1 MFGPNGN
8 PQARNLFEAIGCLQD
23 REGPH
28 LKVQAVRWKAQP
40 QRPGELKSPAC
51 RYLATGPLKHGF
63 SSVPK
68 IPPRRRFLTEG
79 HMGILDVTKEQLRQL
94 DGDSLRELVGLM
106 CEAEIQQA
114 GMPVSAVKWG
124 GAHTAADGGL
134 DVEVDLENRQFHGDF
149 VPRNLTGF
157 QVKKSSMTPSGISAE
172 MSPKGQLR
180 PIFRELAERNGCYVI
195 VSLADDPTDSRL
207 TQRLNAMRGQV
218 SPVEVDGNLH
228 LDFYGCGKL
237 SQWLRRHPGVQL
249 WLHDRLGMPLRGW
262 KSFGRWTYVPSDDDD
277 RLISR
282 EGISIVLPER
292 DAPRLEIEPG
302 INRMRD
308 LVRTSGKPLRIVGL
322 SGVGKT
328 RIVQALFEPDV
339 GTNPLEHHLAIYADL
354 GETPTP
360 SPRDMH
366 AWLHAQ
372 RHRAIIVLDNCPR
385 DSHHSLAESVAQ
397 TSDINLIS
405 IDLDV
410 RDDRPE
416 NSSVIQVHAE
426 GPGIAEVLVRRRHPD
441 IGENNA
447 RRIANLS
454 EGNARMALALAAGVR
469 KGESLSAF
477 SDLHLFDRLF
487 YQGDSPDTGLLKAAT
502 ALSLVYSFS
511 VSDDRDTVDELA
523 VLASL
528 ASQNRLTLYGR
539 VQELLNRQ
547 LAQKRGHFRA
557 VLPQALADH
566 LARRALD
573 TIPSRRILESLLG
586 MSDTRLLTSFGKRLG
601 YLHDHDAAREI
612 VTSWLGP
619 GGILHEIENLNGT
632 GLRLLTNAVPAA
644 PDAAL
649 SALEIRFHKAD
660 REQLLRG
667 SMLESHGI
675 AELLCAIAYEPEF
688 FERCFRLLSMAARLD
703 IDDTSQPTGPRARLF
718 GLFSMFVPGTNA
730 GPEIRLPI
738 IRRFLFDSDNG
749 EQELGFGMLEAALL
763 GDRWITLVPPDF
775 GSHPRD
781 YGYQPAT
788 AHDCR
793 QWLSPVIETALDAA
807 TCGSRNM
814 SNRVRK
820 LLADKLRSL
829 WELPDIREDL
839 VETARTLNDQ
849 RPWIEGWKAVR
860 EIRHYDYSGGSTE
873 PLRSG
878 FELLTELDDLLRPQ
892 DLVSQIRTRVFSGDL
907 DLLTMDDNIGAGDE
921 DKWDES
927 LSRAATRAFGLGLTA
942 AADLHVIDNLSQE
955 LFVDLSGQHFEFGR
969 GLAYGCAELQV
980 LWDRLVAQIE
990 RSGDAARNYGTLV
1003 GVLNVVR
1010 EKDHTLADAI
1020 LDGAVQNPVLR
1031 RFIVSLQIQVSL
1043 NRRAVERLLKS
1054 LDLEDTPLH
1063 QFVDLARLQPL
1074 GTLAETNLAELLE
1087 KVLTCPGGA
1096 SVVIDGLSM
1105 RIRLL
1110 KKRNGLPLTRRLK
1123 SLGLRAVTAWLH
1135 EDYRHNNASADLGAS
1150 TVLKACMVNTHAGK
1164 EAEDLCDAFFSC
1176 VNSAKGSAIGLAN
1189 TATTLSE
1196 RIPLQFLDGA
1206 FDSDSNVTSCYI
1218 LFGRATNG
1226 DNPLSRISTAALLDW
1241 CRKGDFQ
1248 GRLLMLAK
1256 WIEPLAEQ
1264 GQAAEPMFSHTAI
1277 AIIDA
1282 TENPS
1287 AVLLDFAES
1296 AFSMHFTNN
1305 QEDIVAKR
1313 RVPFEVLS
1321 RDGRPQI
1328 RSAALASIHR
1338 IDERQRQKSEALDE
1352 LHEEHDQRF
1361 E

>member
-1 MFGPNGN
+1 
-8 PQARNLFEAIGCLQD
+8 
-23 REGPH
+23 
-28 LKVQAVRWKAQP
+28 
-40 QRPGELKSPAC
+40 
-51 RYLATGPLKHGF
+51 
-63 SSVPK
+63 
-68 IPPRRRFLTEG
+68 
-79 HMGILDVTKEQLRQL
+79 MGILDVTKEQLRQL
-94 DGDSLRELVGLM
+94 DGDSLRELVALL
-106 CEAEIQQA
+106 CESEIQQA

-134 DVEVDLENRQFHGDF
+134 DVEVDIENQRFHGDF
-149 VPRNLTGF
+149 VPSKITGF
-157 QVKKSSMTPSGISAE
+157 QVKKPSMPPSRIPAE

-180 PIFRELAERNGCYVI
+180 PIFHELAKRNGCYVI
-195 VSLADDPTDSRL
+195 VSLADDPTDWRL
-207 TQRLNAMRGQV
+207 TQRLDAMRKELA
-218 SPVEVDGNLH
+218 PVENEGNLH

-249 WLHDRLGMPLRGW
+249 WLHDRLGIALRGW
-262 KSFGRWTYVPSDDDD
+262 KSFGRWTHVPPDDDD

-302 INRMRD
+302 VNHIRD

-339 GTNPLEHHLAIYADL
+339 GINPLEHHLAVYADL

-372 RHRAIIVLDNCPR
+372 RHRAIMILDNCPR
-385 DSHHSLAESVAQ
+385 DSHHSLAESVVQ
-397 TSDINLIS
+397 TSDIDLIS

-447 RRIANLS
+447 KRIAKLS
-454 EGNARMALALAAGVR
+454 EGNARMALALAGGVR
-469 KGESLSAF
+469 KGDTLSAF
-477 SDLHLFDRLF
+477 SDLHRFDRLF
-487 YQGDSPDTGLLKAAT
+487 YQGDSPDAVLLKAAMV
-502 ALSLVYSFS
+502 LSLVYSFS
-511 VSDDRDTVDELA
+511 VSDGCDTVDELA

-528 ASQNRLTLYGR
+528 ASQNRLALYGR
-539 VQELLNRQ
+539 VQELLDRQ

-573 TIPSRRILESLLG
+573 AIPTAHILESLQG
-586 MSDTRLLTSFGKRLG
+586 MSDPRLLTSFGKRLG

-619 GGILHEIENLNGT
+619 GGILHEIENLNGSD
-632 GLRLLTNAVPAA
+632 LRLLTNAAPAA
-644 PDAAL
+644 PGAVL
-649 SALEIRFHKAD
+649 SALEIRFDKAD

-688 FERCFRLLSMAARLD
+688 FERCFRLLAMAARLD
-703 IDDTSQPTGPRARLF
+703 THDTSQPTGPRARLF

-738 IRRFLFDSDNG
+738 IRRYLFSTDSE

-763 GDRWITLVPPDF
+763 GDHWVTFVPPDF
-775 GSHPRD
+775 GSHPRG
-781 YGYQPAT
+781 YGYHPAT
-788 AHDCR
+788 AHDGR
-793 QWLSPVIETALDAA
+793 QWLNPLIETARDAA
-807 TCGSRNM
+807 TSASRDM
-814 SNRVRK
+814 SDRVRK

-860 EIRHYDYSGGSTE
+860 EIRHYDYSSVAGKLL
-873 PLRSG
+873 PSG
-878 FELLTELDDLLRPQ
+878 LELLTELDDLLRPQ
-892 DLVSQIRTRVFSGDL
+892 DLAAQIRTHVFSGDL

-927 LSRAATRAFGLGLTA
+927 LSRAATRAFGLGETA
-942 AADLHVIDNLSQE
+942 AADLQVIDELSQE
-955 LFVDLSGQHFEFGR
+955 LFVDFSGQHFEFGR
-969 GLAYGCAELQV
+969 GLACGCADPRV
-980 LWDRLVAQIE
+980 LWHRLVAQIQ
-990 RSGDAARNYGTLV
+990 RAGDAARNFGVLV
-1003 GVLNVVR
+1003 GVINVVR
-1010 EKDHTLADAI
+1010 EKDPPLADVI
-1020 LDGAVQNPVLR
+1020 LDDAVRNPVLR
-1031 RFIVSLQIQVSL
+1031 RFIVSLQIHVSL

-1054 LDLEDTPLH
+1054 LDFEDTPLY

-1074 GTLAETNLAELLE
+1074 GTLEEANLGEILE
-1087 KVLTCPGGA
+1087 KVLTRPGGA
-1096 SVVIDGLSM
+1096 SVVVDGLSM
-1105 RIRLL
+1105 RIRILDKQKALSL
-1110 KKRNGLPLTRRLK
+1110 KTPLK
-1123 SLGLRAVTAWLH
+1123 SLGRRAVTAWLQEEYWH
-1135 EDYRHNNASADLGAS
+1135 DNASADLAA
-1150 TVLKACMVNTHAGK
+1150 TNVLQACIDDAHAHKAT
-1164 EAEDLCDAFFSC
+1164 EELFEAFFSC
-1176 VNSAKGSAIGLAN
+1176 VNGYRGSAIGL
-1189 TATTLSE
+1189 TKTVTTLAE
-1196 RIPLQFLDGA
+1196 KAPLGFLDGA
-1206 FDSDSNVTSCYI
+1206 LASDSGNVTTRYI
-1218 LFGRATNG
+1218 LFGRATN
-1226 DNPLSRISTAALLDW
+1226 DRNPLSRISTAALLDW

-1248 GRLLMLAK
+1248 GRLLT
-1256 WIEPLAEQ
+1256 LAEWIDPFVEQ
-1264 GQAAEPMFSHTAI
+1264 GETAALTFSEHARV
-1277 AIIDA
+1277 IIDA
-1282 TENPS
+1282 TENPHE
-1287 AVLLDFAES
+1287 VLSNFADS
-1296 AFSMHFTNN
+1296 AFSLDPTDNHV
-1305 QEDIVAKR
+1305 DIIAKR
-1313 RVPFEVLS
+1313 RLPFEILL
-1321 RDGRPQI
+1321 RNGGART
-1328 RSAALASIHR
+1328 RAAAQAAISLIDKRHR
-1338 IDERQRQKSEALDE
+1338 RESEAADDLYGD
-1352 LHEEHDQRF
+1352 HDQRF